1 MAITQTPPIKIGCKS
16 CGSTYSDYWM
26 NEETGTFWYKD
37 KDTKKKYQGPKGDPQ
52 VKATSAEVIAGLDDE
67 KYVTSLGLSTKVS
80 SETQSG
86 LIQVATQAETDAG
99 LVDNVA
105 VTPLKLDEK
114 IRLGLL
120 TQPVS
125 EQATDASDIVAKYN
139 ALQLRFEELVTK
151 LNTLILK

>member
-1 MAITQTPPIKIGCKS
+1 MADKQTPPIRKGCGCS
-16 CGSTYSDYWM
+16 INSEYWM

-52 VKATSAEVIAGLDDE
+52 VKATSAEVIAGLDNE
-67 KYVTSLGLSTKVS
+67 KYVTSLGLASKIS

-86 LIQVATQAETDAG
+86 LIQMATQAETDAG
-99 LVDNVA
+99 ILDNVA
-105 VTPLKLDEK
+105 ITPLKLDEK
-114 IRLGLL
+114 ISIGVL
-120 TQPVS
+120 TGPVS
-125 EQATDASDIVAKYN
+125 EQATDTTDIVAKYN

>member
-1 MAITQTPPIKIGCKS
+1 MAKTQTPPVKNS
-16 CGSTYSDYWM
+16 CGCSVNSEYWM

-52 VKATSAEVIAGLDDE
+52 VKATSAEVITGLDDE
-67 KYVTSLGLSTKVS
+67 KYITSLGLSTKVS

-86 LIQVATQAETDAG
+86 LIQVATQAETDSG
-99 LVDNVA
+99 LLDNVA

-114 IRLGLL
+114 ISLGILSAP
-120 TQPVS
+120 TS
-125 EQATDASDIVAKYN
+125 EQAVDDTDIVAKYN